1 MKKLLFYFLVPIFL
15 FSQNNLDNLKKHI
28 KYLASEK
35 LSGRMTGSEGAKEAA
50 QYISKNLGEDFH
62 SFQKFSFLSGN
73 KLGKNNSLK
82 ITYEEKTISFKINK
96 DYVPLVYSSSTK
108 IEGEGVFLGYGISAR
123 DENYD
128 DYENIEVEGK
138 IVLVLR
144 FNPYGKD
151 PESPLSY
158 YDRIPDKIITARD
171 KGAKGF
177 IIFTGIE
184 EEEEESLSFK
194 ESSVGT
200 DLGIPALQIS
210 QKRAREIFKMAGLNL
225 KEIEE
230 KIIKEKKPNSLPLP
244 NLKISIETELIP
256 ERKTCQNVIG
266 ILKPRDEN
274 FNGKYIL
281 LGAHYDHIGLGGE
294 TSRWEK
300 RWGKIH
306 PGADDNASG
315 VSLLIELYKALKEKK
330 EELRYGL
337 IFAFFSGEELGIIGS
352 NYFVKN
358 SIVPLKDI
366 SLMLNFDMVGRMKDK
381 KLILIGLDTSPQ
393 VEGEID
399 SLSKNYDLKIVKSY
413 GGFSQGDNNAFYK
426 EDIPVLGFFTDV
438 HPDYHMPS
446 DTYEKINYNGMEEI
460 LKFAKGFLLNTQK
473 VEKIEFTPSKAIPEK
488 GGKSAMK
495 VYVGTIPSFGDEVE
509 GYKISGVQ
517 PGSPAEKGGL
527 KKDDIIIKVNERE
540 IKNIYDYMSA
550 FKGKRAGE
558 EVEIIFI
565 RNYKTKNTKIILA
578 PAKEKEK

>member
-1 MKKLLFYFLVPIFL
+1 MKKLLFFFLIPIFL
-15 FSQNNLDNLKKHI
+15 FSQNTLDNLKYHI
-28 KYLASEK
+28 KYLTSEK
-35 LSGRMTGSEGAKEAA
+35 FSGRMTGSGGAKEAA

-62 SFQKFSFLSGN
+62 SFQVFSFLSGN

-82 ITYEEKTISFKINK
+82 ITYEDKTISFKINK

-108 IEGEGVFLGYGISAR
+108 IEGEGVFLGYGISAKE
-123 DENYD
+123 ENYD

-151 PESPLSY
+151 PETPLSY

-177 IIFTGIE
+177 IIFTGIG
-184 EEEEESLSFK
+184 EEEESLSFK
-194 ESSVGT
+194 ESVGGT

-210 QKRAREIFKMAGLNL
+210 QEKAREIFEMVGQNL

-230 KIIKEKKPNSLPLP
+230 KIIKEKKPNSLSLP
-244 NLKISIETELIP
+244 NLSISMETELIP
-256 ERKTCQNVIG
+256 EKKVCQNVIG
-266 ILKPRDEN
+266 ILKPKDEN

-300 RWGKIH
+300 KRGKIH

-315 VSLLIELYKALKEKK
+315 VSLLMELYRSLKEEK

-352 NYFVKN
+352 TYFVKN
-358 SIVPLKDI
+358 PVVPLKDI
-366 SLMLNFDMVGRMKDK
+366 SLMLNFDMVGRMRDK

-393 VEGEID
+393 VEREID
-399 SLSKNYDLKIVKSY
+399 VLSKNYDLKIIKSY
-413 GGFSQGDNNAFYK
+413 GGFSQGDNSAFYK
-426 EDIPVLGFFTDV
+426 EEIPVLGFFTDV

-446 DTYEKINYNGMEEI
+446 DTYEKINYLDMGEI
-460 LKFAKGFLLNTQK
+460 LKFAKEFLLNIQK
-473 VEKIEFTPSKAIPEK
+473 MEKIEFTPSKAIPEK
-488 GGKSAMK
+488 GGKSAMR
-495 VYVGTIPSFGDEVE
+495 VYVGTIPSFGEEVE

-540 IKNIYDYMSA
+540 VKNIYDYMSA
-550 FKGKRAGE
+550 FKEKKAGD
-558 EVEIIFI
+558 EVVIIFI
-565 RNYKTKNTKIILA
+565 RNGETKGTKIILA
-578 PAKEKEK
+578 PSKEKEK